1 MMNRLFVLGF
11 VLLGSLSTAKA
22 QDAVNLA
29 ANQNSAGDF
38 AVTSAAQPMVS
49 RALNLS
55 SSQLALADMAAASAR
70 PVEAPMVVTA
80 LPATTSIAEPAE
92 PSPKPRFLYGG
103 RDDYRFQL
111 GLGFTW
117 TRFRSQQF
125 NASALGLNTSLAYY
139 TNDWFAIEGG
149 LSTGFAPE
157 LPNGDHVKLLFYGVG
172 PKIAWRQRR
181 WEPWLHALVGGVHEQ
196 PQTASG
202 GKNAFAVQAGGGA
215 DYRIN
220 PRLSG
225 RLQAD
230 WIRTSLFNT
239 SQNNFQLTG
248 GIVIHF

>member
-1 MMNRLFVLGF
+1 MMNRLLVLGF
-11 VLLGSLSTAKA
+11 VLLGSWSSAKA
-22 QDAVNLA
+22 QDAINIA
-29 ANQNSAGDF
+29 ANQNGAGDF
-38 AVTSAAQPMVS
+38 ALTSAAQPIVS

-55 SSQLALADMAAASAR
+55 SSQLALADMALASTR
-70 PVEAPMVVTA
+70 PVEAPLVETA
-80 LPATTSIAEPAE
+80 LPASPSMAEPA
-92 PSPKPRFLYGG
+92 PQPKFLYGG

-117 TRFRSQQF
+117 TRFRSQEF

-139 TNDWFAIEGG
+139 TNDWFAVEGNV
-149 LSTGFAPE
+149 STGFAPE
-157 LPNGDHVKLLFYGVG
+157 LPNGDHVKLLFYGIG

-181 WEPWLHALVGGVHEQ
+181 WEPWLHVLVGGVHEQ
-196 PQTASG
+196 PQTAAG

-230 WIRTSLFNT
+230 WIHASLFNA
-239 SQNNFQLTG
+239 SQNNFQLTA